1 MDSTFGAVERDL
13 KNWNGKSKDDIEA
26 IYHGYSNSSDLADSL
41 IKLCSVESAN
51 VGATWLLKYGL
62 EHDLHITKTQMGKI
76 LKILPEI
83 THWEAKLHIL
93 QCLSYFSISKTYK
106 EKVEMFLRQT
116 ITDSNKFVRAWSYN
130 GFYVLSQQY
139 PEYVEETKKFFDMAM
154 RDEAASVK
162 ARIRNLMKK
171 GI

>member
-1 MDSTFGAVERDL
+1 MDIDL
-13 KNWNGKSKDDIEA
+13 KEHLLTWDGKSKDDIEA
-26 IYHGYSNSSDLADSL
+26 IYHGHSNSSDFLDGL
-41 IKLCSVESAN
+41 IKLCSDGSIN

-62 EHDLHITKTQMGKI
+62 EHDLDITKGQMGNV

-83 THWEAKLHIL
+83 THWETKLHIL
-93 QCLSYFSISKTYK
+93 QCLPYFSISKTYK
-106 EKVEMFLRQT
+106 AKVELFLRET
-116 ITDSNKFVRAWSYN
+116 IADNNKFVRTWSYN

-139 PEYVEETKKFFDMAM
+139 PEYVEETKQFFDRAM

-171 GI
+171 GFS